1 LKNSRP
7 LVIGS
12 RGSALARW
20 QSEWVLQK
28 LSAIHP
34 TLNIDIRV
42 VKTTGDAVLDAPLS
56 KIGDKGLFTKELDLS
71 LLDGS
76 IDLAVHSLKDVPTE
90 LDEGL
95 TISAITEREDARDVF
110 IGHPDRH
117 YSGIADVP
125 ADGTIAT
132 SSLRRKFLL
141 LQYRPGL
148 TIEDVR
154 GNLGTRIDKL
164 KRSRW
169 DGIILARAGIERLG
183 QQALI
188 TETLPVLQFMPAVGQ
203 GALAILSRP
212 DDEWLSSLVRALD
225 HGPTRQ
231 ATLCERSLLRR
242 LEGGC
247 QVPVGAYGRIENGAL
262 MLDAVVG
269 SLDGQRTVRGS
280 MTGEPERAAQLGIA
294 LAERLLADGGES
306 ILNEIRSSIRS

>member
-1 LKNSRP
+1 LKESRH

-20 QSEWVLQK
+20 QSEWVSRK

-34 TLNIDIRV
+34 SLNIDIRV
-42 VKTTGDAVLDAPLS
+42 VKTTGDAILDAPLS

-71 LLDGS
+71 LLDRS
-76 IDLAVHSLKDVPTE
+76 IDLAVHSLKDVPTQ
-90 LDEGL
+90 LDDGL
-95 TISAITEREDARDVF
+95 EISAITEREDVRDVF
-110 IGHPDRH
+110 IGHPDRR
-117 YSGIADVP
+117 YSGIADIP
-125 ADGTIAT
+125 PDGTIAT

-164 KRSRW
+164 KRSMW
-169 DGIILARAGIERLG
+169 DGIILAKAGIERLG

-212 DDEWLSSLVRALD
+212 DDEWVSSLVRPLD
-225 HGPTRQ
+225 HRPTRQ
-231 ATLCERSLLRR
+231 ATMCERSLLRR

-247 QVPVGAYGRIENGAL
+247 QVPVGAYGRIDNGAL
-262 MLDAVVG
+262 TLDAVVG
-269 SLDGQRTVRGS
+269 SLDGRRIVRGS
-280 MTGEPERAAQLGIA
+280 MTGEPGQSEQMGIG

-306 ILNEIRSSIRS
+306 ILSEIRATIRS